1 MAGAT
6 GGCARSPGASS
17 GRWPRAT
24 SRRRVRALSPGL
36 LFRSVDR
43 LLRAAGPDAEA
54 VLAAVESSADA
65 VSGRV
70 LLGLREHLLNRG
82 DPNPARIFVNR
93 DARAWVTEDLR
104 APLDRV
110 VVRRVDAVLDQALA
124 RRLPR
129 YPRLVVDPAVLS
141 LALPLS
147 ARSTPG
153 GFGVMPRGSVVP
165 VTGDRLRFFVYWRQ
179 AEHRTDFDLSALHR
193 SHRVEEHLAVLLA
206 DRSPPAPADAA
217 PSTRGIG

>member
-1 MAGAT
+1 V
-6 GGCARSPGASS
+6 PASGS
-17 GRWPRAT
+17 DVEP
-24 SRRRVRALSPGL
+24 
-36 LFRSVDR
+36 
-43 LLRAAGPDAEA
+43 
-54 VLAAVESSADA
+54 VLAAIEAGADA

-82 DPNPARIFVNR
+82 DPDPSGSSSTGTPG
-93 DARAWVTEDLR
+93 AWVTEDQR
-104 APLDRV
+104 APLDPA
-110 VVRRVDAVLDQALA
+110 VVRRVDALLDQALT

-129 YPRLVVDPAVLS
+129 YPRLVVEPAVLS

-179 AEHRTDFDLSALHR
+179 AEHRTDFDLSAR
-193 SHRVEEHLAVLLA
+193 LLGDDFA
-206 DRSPPAPADAA
+206 R
-217 PSTRGIG
+217 